1 MLGPFV
7 SLFVGAHILLV
18 ASNEPPKIDAEAT
31 CRASENEVMRLFSAS
46 PGVTYNSCV
55 RQENEALEL
64 IKKNWASYPAAAKA
78 HCVQPGVYMPSYVEW
93 LTCFEMERDVG
104 IMRAEEAK
112 AKAEAAKAQGTNAQ
126 GTNAQ
131 GTNAQGTKAKGTKG
145 KAARPRSPQ

>member
-1 MLGPFV
+1 M
-7 SLFVGAHILLV
+7 LLV

-31 CRASENEVMRLFSAS
+31 CRASENEIMKLFGSS
-46 PGVTYNSCV
+46 VGITYNSCV

-64 IKKNWASYPAAAKA
+64 IKKSWASYTAAAKA

-112 AKAEAAKAQGTNAQ
+112 AKADAEKAQGANAQGANAQAAKAKG
-126 GTNAQ
+126 
-131 GTNAQGTKAKGTKG
+131 AKSRGSKSR
-145 KAARPRSPQ
+145 ASQPR

>member
-7 SLFVGAHILLV
+7 PLFVGAHILLV

-64 IKKNWASYPAAAKA
+64 IKKNWASYPATAKT

-112 AKAEAAKAQGTNAQ
+112 AKADAAKAEAAKGEAATPKG
-126 GTNAQ
+126 G
-131 GTNAQGTKAKGTKG
+131 KAKGAKG
-145 KAARPRSPQ
+145 KATQPR

>member
-31 CRASENEVMRLFSAS
+31 CRASENEIMKLFSYS
-46 PGVTYNSCV
+46 PGITYNSCI

-64 IKKNWASYPAAAKA
+64 IKKNWASYPATAKT

-112 AKAEAAKAQGTNAQ
+112 AKSDAAKAQGTTAQ
-126 GTNAQ
+126 GTK
-131 GTNAQGTKAKGTKG
+131 AQGTKAKGAKG

>member
-7 SLFVGAHILLV
+7 PLAVGAHILLA
-18 ASNEPPKIDAEAT
+18 ASNGPPTIDADAT
-31 CRASENEVMRLFSAS
+31 CRASENEVMKLFSLS
-46 PGVTYNSCV
+46 PGITYNSCI

-64 IKKNWASYPAAAKA
+64 IKKNWASYPATAKT

-112 AKAEAAKAQGTNAQ
+112 AKADAAKAEAAKGEAAKPKG
-126 GTNAQ
+126 G
-131 GTNAQGTKAKGTKG
+131 KAKGAKG
-145 KAARPRSPQ
+145 KATQPR

>member
-7 SLFVGAHILLV
+7 PLFVGAHMLLV

-31 CRASENEVMRLFSAS
+31 CRASENEIMKLFSNS
-46 PGVTYNSCV
+46 PGITYNSCV

-64 IKKNWASYPAAAKA
+64 IKKNWASYPATAKA

-112 AKAEAAKAQGTNAQ
+112 AKAEAAKAEAAQ
-126 GTNAQ
+126 AQ
-131 GTNAQGTKAKGTKG
+131 AGKAKGGKAKGAKG
-145 KAARPRSPQ
+145 KAPQPR